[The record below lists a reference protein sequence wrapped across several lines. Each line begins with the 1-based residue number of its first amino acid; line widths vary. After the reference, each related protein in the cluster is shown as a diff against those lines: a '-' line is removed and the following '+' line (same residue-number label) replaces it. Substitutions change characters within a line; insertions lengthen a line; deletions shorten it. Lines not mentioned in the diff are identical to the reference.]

1 MKVKEESEKVGLKLS
16 IQKTKIM
23 VSIPITSW
31 QIDGETVETVA
42 DFIFLCSKITADV
55 DCSHEIKRCLL
66 LGRKVMINLYNILK
80 SRDITLPA
88 NVCSQG
94 YGFPIGHVWMW
105 ELDCEESWALKNWW
119 FWTVV
124 LEKTLESPLNCKEIQ
139 PVHPK
144 DQSWVFMRRTDAEAE
159 TPILWPPDAK
169 SWLICKGLDAGKVW
183 RWEERGQQRMRWLD
197 GITDTMDLG
206 LGGLWQLVL
215 DKEAWCAAV
224 HGVAESDMTEWLNWT
239 ELSVFTTEN
248 VCCVILAYVF
258 NTLRYVPSMPIFW
271 KVLMINRCWIL
282 SKAFSISIER
292 DDHIVFIFQ
301 FGNMVY
307 HIDWFAYIEE
317 SLHSLE

>member
-1 MKVKEESEKVGLKLS
+1 MDALEDPVNIIGHCCSTTSVTYFLS
-16 IQKTKIM
+16 LICPLM
-23 VSIPITSW
+23 ANRWGNSGW
-31 QIDGETVETVA
+31 LY
-42 DFIFLCSKITADV
+42 FLGSKITADV

-94 YGFPIGHVWMW
+94 YGFSIGHVWMW

-159 TPILWPPDAK
+159 TPILWPPDVK
-169 SWLICKGLDAGKVW
+169 SWLIWKGLDAGKVW
-183 RWEERGQQRMRWLD
+183 RWEEKGETEDEMIGWHHRHNGPGFGWTLAIGVGQ
-197 GITDTMDLG
+197 
-206 LGGLWQLVL
+206 GGLVCCGSWGCRV
-215 DKEAWCAAV
+215 V
-224 HGVAESDMTEWLNWT
+224 HDWVTELNWT

-258 NTLRYVPSMPIFW
+258 NTLRYVPSMSTFC
-271 KVLMINRCWIL
+271 R
-282 SKAFSISIER
+282 
-292 DDHIVFIFQ
+292 VFIISGFEFYQ
-301 FGNMVY
+301 KL
-307 HIDWFAYIEE
+307 
-317 SLHSLE
+317 SLHLFGWSHDFYLSIC